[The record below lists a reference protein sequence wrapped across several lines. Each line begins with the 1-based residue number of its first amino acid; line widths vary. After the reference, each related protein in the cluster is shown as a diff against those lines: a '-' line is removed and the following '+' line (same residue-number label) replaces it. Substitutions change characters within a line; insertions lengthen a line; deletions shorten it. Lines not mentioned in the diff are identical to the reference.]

1 LTNNGLES
9 IIYLDANN
17 LQQNIKCGGEKMK
30 KKYLSVFLAAAVLLI
45 SLSGCSGAGKS
56 GEQDGKID
64 VVVSFNPM
72 AELAK
77 AVGGDKID
85 IYTIVPD
92 GAEPHDFELKAK
104 DIEYISNS
112 KIFIYNG
119 AGMDSWAKDAITA
132 AGSSGLIAVDSS
144 AGCDLIS
151 SDGVS
156 DPHTWLSL
164 KMSKIQAL
172 NIRNALVQADPDNKA
187 YYEENYSSF
196 SSEIDQLYYEYK
208 AKFDSLPNKNFI
220 TGHAAFAYFCRD
232 FGLKQSS
239 VENVFAEGEP
249 TAKKIVELVDYCRA
263 NNVHTVFMEEL
274 ASPKVSE
281 TLANE
286 IGAKVEKIYTLESSE
301 GNESY
306 IDGMRKNLSLVYESL
321 K

>member
-1 LTNNGLES
+1 
-9 IIYLDANN
+9 
-17 LQQNIKCGGEKMK
+17 MR
-30 KKYLSVFLAAAVLLI
+30 KKYFGVFLIAAALLI
-45 SLSGCSGAGKS
+45 SLSGCSGTGRN

-112 KIFIYNG
+112 KIFLFNG
-119 AGMDSWAKDAITA
+119 AGMESWAADAITA
-132 AGSSGLIAVDSS
+132 SGNSGLIAVDAS

-151 SDGVS
+151 SGGVP

-172 NIRNALVQADPDNKA
+172 NIKNALVQADPENKA

-196 SSEIDQLYYEYK
+196 SSEIDQLYEEYK
-208 AKFDSLPNKNFI
+208 AKFDRLPNKNFV

-239 VENVFAEGEP
+239 IENVFAEGEP
-249 TAKKIVELVDYCRA
+249 TAKKIAELVDYCRA

-301 GNESY
+301 GSESY
-306 IDGMRKNLSLVYESL
+306 LDGMKKNLSLVFESL